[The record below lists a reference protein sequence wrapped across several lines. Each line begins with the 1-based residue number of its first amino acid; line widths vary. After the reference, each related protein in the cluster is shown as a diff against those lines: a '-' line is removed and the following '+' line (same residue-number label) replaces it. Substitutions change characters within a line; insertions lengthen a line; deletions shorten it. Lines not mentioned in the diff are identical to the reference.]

1 MELIN
6 NFSEI
11 FLSVWNKGILGVD
24 IFQILIGIGIFLL
37 FLVFRG
43 LISKLVIKKLE
54 IISKRTTNKLD
65 DTFVQSLV
73 GPARFLPIVL
83 GFFIASYYMTFSME
97 GREVVDTI
105 NRTLITILI
114 FWVIHQI
121 IEPVSYILSGLDKLL
136 TRELI
141 GWIIKSLKILIFI
154 LGLAAVLELWG
165 IKIGPIIAGLG
176 LFGVAV
182 ALGAQDLFKNLIS
195 GILVLVEKRFKI
207 GDWIA
212 VEGIIEGVVEKI
224 GFRSTTI
231 RKFDKSLAIIPNFQF
246 AENAVVN
253 VSETSNWLISWII
266 TLQYDTTVDQ
276 LKKIRDE
283 IENHI
288 NLSEDYNTSI
298 GVAVRVDKFS
308 DSSIDMYVRC
318 FTKTGSW
325 NNWLDVKE
333 RLAIAIKE
341 ISQEYYYNVFGI
353 TLTFCIINVLIL
365 KIISLIGLLK
375 INFNIIFSLT
385 NPFYFLKIYSPL
397 NNEFSF
403 ELIYEMIFL
412 FFNQFNFNIIYSF
425 LLLTTFLLALKN
437 IFFKSQNEN
446 YKNYLYIVLFSL
458 IVFFLISMNNFRYN
472 VSYNIYILPFLFLS
486 IGILLN
492 TFKKKFYSIMLI
504 SLLIIN
510 FTLNIENYKKYIY
523 KPSNLD
529 FVCTNKSTRDFYY
542 HWARNFD
549 EDFFKKICLNSNLL
563 FK

>member
-1 MELIN
+1 MEIIN
-6 NFSEI
+6 NFSDI
-11 FLSVWNKGILGVD
+11 FLSVWKKGILGVD
-24 IFQILIGIGIFLL
+24 IFQILIGIGIFFI
-37 FLVFRG
+37 FLIFRG
-43 LISKLVIKKLE
+43 LISKLIIKKLE

-65 DTFVQSLV
+65 DTFVKALE

-83 GFFIASYYMTFSME
+83 GFFIASYYMTFSND

-121 IEPVSYILSGLDKLL
+121 IEPISYILSGLDKLL

-212 VEGIIEGVVEKI
+212 VEGIVEKI

-276 LKKIRDE
+276 LKTIRNE
-283 IENHI
+283 IEAYI
-288 NLSEDYNTSI
+288 NKSEDFDVNV
-298 GVAVRVDKFS
+298 GVAVRIDKFS

-318 FTKTGSW
+318 FTKTNSW
-325 NNWLDVKE
+325 NEMLSVKE
-333 RLAIAIKE
+333 RLAIEIKQIVE
-341 ISQEYYYNVFGI
+341 NNKAAFAFPSQ
-353 TLTFCIINVLIL
+353 
-365 KIISLIGLLK
+365 S
-375 INFNIIFSLT
+375 
-385 NPFYFLKIYSPL
+385 
-397 NNEFSF
+397 
-403 ELIYEMIFL
+403 
-412 FFNQFNFNIIYSF
+412 
-425 LLLTTFLLALKN
+425 
-437 IFFKSQNEN
+437 
-446 YKNYLYIVLFSL
+446 
-458 IVFFLISMNNFRYN
+458 
-472 VSYNIYILPFLFLS
+472 IYIE
-486 IGILLN
+486 
-492 TFKKKFYSIMLI
+492 KK
-504 SLLIIN
+504 
-510 FTLNIENYKKYIY
+510 
-523 KPSNLD
+523 
-529 FVCTNKSTRDFYY
+529 
-542 HWARNFD
+542 
-549 EDFFKKICLNSNLL
+549 
-563 FK
+563 